1 MWNIEQYTALY
12 VSLIT
17 SSQSKEKAL
26 MKDTNLS
33 DLFEYIK
40 AYYNC
45 DFNEALKILE
55 SYYKE
60 NKAL

>member
-1 MWNIEQYTALY
+1 
-12 VSLIT
+12 
-17 SSQSKEKAL
+17 